1 MKSVKNSLLMGH
13 LCALFS
19 VTAWGTS
26 FLVSKELMTKISP
39 VPLMWIRFVIA
50 YLALW
55 IVCPKW
61 RVCWK
66 EEMQFLLL
74 ALVGNTLYFLA
85 ENRALRLTQ
94 ASNVSILV
102 STAPILSV
110 LVMRLFRQNE
120 RFSMQQLTGF
130 GIAFLG
136 VFLVVFN
143 GVFVLKLNPMGDL
156 LALCAALLWAAYGLV
171 AKRSLQEF
179 DSFFVTR
186 KMMFYGIVSSAPLLL
201 LRSESL
207 LRLSALRVSDYFNL
221 LYLGVVCSAICY
233 VLWNRAIWQLGTLK
247 TNLYVYAVPLVTM
260 LASALFMKE
269 RITLVGFWGIALVVG
284 GMVLSSLELHRRKTS
299 GL

>member
-1 MKSVKNSLLMGH
+1 MKSVRNNFLIGH

-26 FLVSKELMTKISP
+26 FLVSKELMTRIAP

-55 IVCPKW
+55 IVCPK
-61 RVCWK
+61 RRFCWK
-66 EEMQFLLL
+66 EKWQFLLL

-85 ENRALRLTQ
+85 ENSALRLTQ

-102 STAPILSV
+102 STAPILSA
-110 LVMRLFRQNE
+110 LLMRLFRQNE
-120 RFSMQQLTGF
+120 KLSMQQLTGF

-136 VFLVVFN
+136 VLLVVFN

-156 LALCAALLWAAYGLV
+156 LALCAALLWAAYGFV

-186 KMMFYGIVSSAPLLL
+186 KMMFYGMLSSAPLLL
-201 LRSESL
+201 MGSESL
-207 LRLSALRVSDYFNL
+207 PRLSALRMSDYFSL

-233 VLWNRAIWQLGTLK
+233 VLWNKAIRQLGAVK

-260 LASALFMKE
+260 LASVLFMKE
-269 RITLVGFWGIALVVG
+269 RITGVGFLGIALVVG
-284 GMVLSSLELHRRKTS
+284 GMVLSSFTFHMRKRR
-299 GL
+299 